1 MILDFCSTSRDY
13 CTAVC
18 GILAQGLII
27 SKKTTILPMSS
38 PVGRRFLVAT
48 FRETYLVE
56 GRFNFKKVSRKVSID
71 FIANAVCR
79 GNSRDFV

>member
-18 GILAQGLII
+18 VASWRKTIRQYHRQSWATI
-27 SKKTTILPMSS
+27 S
-38 PVGRRFLVAT
+38 RRNLQ
-48 FRETYLVE
+48 TYLVE

>member
-18 GILAQGLII
+18 VCGILAQDII
-27 SKKTTILPMSS
+27 RQYHRQSWATIS
-38 PVGRRFLVAT
+38 RRNLQ
-48 FRETYLVE
+48 TYLVE

>member
-18 GILAQGLII
+18 GILAQGII
-27 SKKTTILPMSS
+27 IRKKNDNIIAR
-38 PVGRRFLVAT
+38 VGRRFLVVT
-48 FRETYLVE
+48 FKETYLVE